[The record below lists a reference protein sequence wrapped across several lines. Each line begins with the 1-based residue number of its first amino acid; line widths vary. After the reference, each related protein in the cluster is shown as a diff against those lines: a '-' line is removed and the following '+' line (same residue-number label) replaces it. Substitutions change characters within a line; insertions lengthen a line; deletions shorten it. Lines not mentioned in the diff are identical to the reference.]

1 MKVILYPNSY
11 EIESLV
17 EPIVDALNL
26 SLEVSRDTNHV
37 ARVSKE
43 SKTPVLAILGFG
55 VSSGIAT
62 ELCRELSQM
71 DTPHLISIL
80 ILGEDSQAETI
91 ATAFTAGAD
100 DYITLPSEP
109 GVLAAKIS
117 AATRRLERFSQ
128 MLPFG
133 RQGKPEQEGLAE
145 KARNP
150 AIRPVPP
157 TEYNQPKAKGLFER
171 QSSTTL
177 SEQFLAIPTLKEAK
191 AHTLHS
197 FEALHIPDVKELAT
211 LVFDTTEPIVSIW
224 TAILVPA
231 RHLWLDILVE
241 ADRKSAEFLYH
252 EFSGKNAMT
261 TADTV
266 NAMIQLT
273 DAIKGEM
280 QGSFLMEGDDVVTPI
295 QPCRILKA
303 ELLSIE
309 SLVVDRIQLAVGS
322 SSVQVCISYYASE
335 RASDYKRIEQLKIHD
350 VTGEMIPLP
359 HGNHPLLNVG
369 VSLDERKLDL
379 LKNRFLSHE
388 NEVGIQVFAPSA
400 MAKAIHRHLG
410 DKAAKGIHKRS

>member
-1 MKVILYPNSY
+1 
-11 EIESLV
+11 
-17 EPIVDALNL
+17 
-26 SLEVSRDTNHV
+26 
-37 ARVSKE
+37 
-43 SKTPVLAILGFG
+43 
-55 VSSGIAT
+55 
-62 ELCRELSQM
+62 
-71 DTPHLISIL
+71 
-80 ILGEDSQAETI
+80 
-91 ATAFTAGAD
+91 
-100 DYITLPSEP
+100 
-109 GVLAAKIS
+109 
-117 AATRRLERFSQ
+117 
-128 MLPFG
+128 
-133 RQGKPEQEGLAE
+133 
-145 KARNP
+145 
-150 AIRPVPP
+150 
-157 TEYNQPKAKGLFER
+157 
-171 QSSTTL
+171 
-177 SEQFLAIPTLKEAK
+177 
-191 AHTLHS
+191 
-197 FEALHIPDVKELAT
+197 
-211 LVFDTTEPIVSIW
+211 
-224 TAILVPA
+224 
-231 RHLWLDILVE
+231 VE